1 MIRYLFFALIPALSA
16 MAADDNLKA
25 FPPAADGMTRHVLNL
40 PEKDNEDDLKVELVV
55 GKTVETDTVN
65 HYFFGGALESK
76 TVDGWGFTY
85 HILPELG
92 PMAGT
97 LVAPGPDT
105 PKEKRFVTL
114 GGEPQLLRYNSRLP
128 LVVYVPNGVEVRY
141 RLWNASGKAVAVDQG

>member
-1 MIRYLFFALIPALSA
+1 MIRNLFLALLLTLPA

-25 FPPAADGMTRHVLNL
+25 FPPAADGMVRHVLEL
-40 PEKDNEDDLKVELVV
+40 PKQENEGDLKVELLI

-65 HYFFGGALESK
+65 RHFFGGKLETK
-76 TVDGWGFTY
+76 TIGGWGFSY

-97 LVAPGPDT
+97 RMAPPPGA

-114 GGEPQLLRYNSRLP
+114 GGEPELLRYNSRLP
-128 LVVYVPNGVEVRY
+128 LVVYVPDGVEVRY
-141 RLWNASGKAVAVDQG
+141 RLWKASEKAIPVNEG